1 MDSYSLPFLIHAL
14 VETPASYN
22 FFVYPSDQL
31 GAHTPIAH
39 AIIRQ
44 YACLLLVSVLVS
56 LSFARRPPD
65 MLSGQVAGAFSL
77 YHIAAST
84 RAGSRLQ
91 QQLSEGRQIVLS
103 EAFLHLVV
111 HGICFGSFW
120 HHCWSFYLRFLDL
133 GYTTVK

>member
-1 MDSYSLPFLIHAL
+1 MSSYSLPFLMHAIT
-14 VETPASYN
+14 ETPASFN
-22 FFVYPSDQL
+22 FFVHPSNQL
-31 GAHTPIAH
+31 GAYTPIAH

-44 YACLLLVSVLVS
+44 YACLLFVSVLIS
-56 LSFARRPPD
+56 LSFVRCPPD

-91 QQLSEGRQIVLS
+91 QQISEGRQTVLS

-111 HGICFGSFW
+111 HGICFGSLW
-120 HHCWSFYLRFLDL
+120 YHCWSFYLRFLDL